1 MARPLESSATAPAP
15 SRGGVLLDAGAAE
28 IADRCAVTRA
38 CAGHPEAF
46 AEVVRRHSS
55 GLRTLCARLLHDGRL
70 GEDLCQET
78 FARAFS
84 QLGSFRG
91 RGSFRHWLYSIA
103 ANGCRDFLRAGSR
116 SERPADL
123 SGEELWTA
131 RDPEREVG
139 ARQSMAA
146 LSAALAGLPPGCRE
160 AFVLFHLD
168 GLSYEEMSGLTGVR
182 VSALKVRVHR
192 ARELLRQRLG
202 EAIDVAGAPSPERRR
217 AGRLWGPT
225 RAR

>member
-1 MARPLESSATAPAP
+1 MARPLESSVAVPAP
-15 SRGGVLLDAGAAE
+15 SRGGVPLDAGSAE
-28 IADRCAVTRA
+28 MADRFAVARA

-46 AEVVRRHSS
+46 AEVVRRHAS
-55 GLRTLCARLLHDGRL
+55 GLQSLCSRILHDGRL

-84 QLGSFRG
+84 QLGTFRG
-91 RGSFRHWLYSIA
+91 DGSVRHWLYSIA

-116 SERPADL
+116 SEWPVDL

-131 RDPEREVG
+131 QDPEREVG

-168 GLSYEEMSGLTGVR
+168 GLSYEEMSALTGVG

-202 EAIDVAGAPSPERRR
+202 EAIEVAGD
-217 AGRLWGPT
+217 AGP
-225 RAR
+225 